1 MCGICGQF
9 NFQSRQP
16 VVETLIRAATH
27 TLAHRGPDDEGFF
40 FAGAVGLGFRRLSI
54 IDLGLGHQP
63 MSDDSGSICV
73 VFNGEIYNY
82 RELRR
87 QLTTFGHQ
95 FRTSSDTEVIVY
107 GYKQWGDKVFDHLNG
122 MFGLAIWDGTRQ
134 RLVLARDAMG
144 IKPVDHTVT
153 NGGIYFGSEIR
164 AVTRMLRGD
173 VALDSTSLN
182 LFLRYRYTPSPLT
195 LFTGIRKLAPGT
207 MVVVDE
213 KSPRVERW
221 YQFKP
226 RLHAPTK
233 TFREAK
239 HELLGLYRDAVRRH
253 LISDVPVGL
262 LLSAG
267 VDSGLL
273 LALMNDE
280 GGGRPTYT
288 VGYGSS
294 FPGDELVAAAQTA
307 AHFKTRHVSVELTP
321 ESFER
326 YLPAVV
332 RSLEE
337 PVAAAS
343 IVPMFAVCER
353 ARQDVKVALVGQ
365 GPDELF
371 GGYRRHLGVYYGEYW
386 RRLPAGVRRL
396 AGACLGRLPRS
407 AGIKR
412 GLFALDLPDRTRRY
426 QNAFSILPGHTVD
439 GLFRD
444 GILEPGAGDTI
455 LDCWSGLEAQMGGT
469 DELGAFQL
477 LEVRSSLPDELLIY
491 ADKLSMAHGL
501 EVRVPYLDREVVEYA
516 QCLRSDLKIRWSRQK
531 YIHRKI
537 CSSFLPAD
545 VTRRKKLGFAGN
557 VVDGWFKRSVSARLD
572 ELLLDG
578 NSRMYGYLKPEA
590 VGALLKAHR
599 AGLEDHHKI
608 LFSLVVLEMWLR
620 TSMESTRTDS
630 TSEPVLEF
638 PARGAQPANLGRNEV
653 SSLWNCGNL

>member
-40 FAGAVGLGFRRLSI
+40 VSGPVGLGFRRLSI

-63 MSDDSGSICV
+63 MSDDSGAICV

-87 QLTTFGHQ
+87 QLATFGHR

-144 IKPVDHTVT
+144 IKPVYYTVT
-153 NGGIYFGSEIR
+153 NGGICFGSEIR
-164 AVTRMLRGD
+164 AVTSMLRGN

-207 MVVVDE
+207 MAVVDE
-213 KSPRVERW
+213 KGLRVERW

-239 HELLGLYRDAVRRH
+239 HELLGLYRDALRRH

-267 VDSGLL
+267 IDSGLL
-273 LALMNDE
+273 LALIKDE

-288 VGYGSS
+288 VGYGPS
-294 FPGDELVAAAQTA
+294 FPDDELVAAAQTA
-307 AHFKTRHVSVELTP
+307 AHFKARHVSVELTP

-371 GGYRRHLGVYYGEYW
+371 GGYPRHLGVHYGEYLAALASKRAAPW
-386 RRLPAGVRRL
+386 RCLPGSLAPQRRHQTRPFRARPIRPDAPLPKRVLDSPWRHGRRAVSRRRSGARCRRYDSGLLVRARR
-396 AGACLGRLPRS
+396 ANGRNGRT
-407 AGIKR
+407 R
-412 GLFALDLPDRTRRY
+412 GLPIARGPFFTAGRTSHLCRQALD
-426 QNAFSILPGHTVD
+426 
-439 GLFRD
+439 
-444 GILEPGAGDTI
+444 GA
-455 LDCWSGLEAQMGGT
+455 
-469 DELGAFQL
+469 
-477 LEVRSSLPDELLIY
+477 R
-491 ADKLSMAHGL
+491 
-501 EVRVPYLDREVVEYA
+501 
-516 QCLRSDLKIRWSRQK
+516 
-531 YIHRKI
+531 
-537 CSSFLPAD
+537 
-545 VTRRKKLGFAGN
+545 
-557 VVDGWFKRSVSARLD
+557 
-572 ELLLDG
+572 
-578 NSRMYGYLKPEA
+578 
-590 VGALLKAHR
+590 
-599 AGLEDHHKI
+599 
-608 LFSLVVLEMWLR
+608 
-620 TSMESTRTDS
+620 
-630 TSEPVLEF
+630 
-638 PARGAQPANLGRNEV
+638 ARGQGPV
-653 SSLWNCGNL
+653 P